1 MADEPPVTPASPSL
15 YPYPAARRTEG
26 KAIAALVIGLLSPFA
41 AMFYGLPG
49 VIFGS
54 VAVFLGLRAR
64 SRIKRSG
71 GTLAGGGMAL
81 AGWIVGVC
89 AIVVGT
95 LWFLFLAMLYMAMT
109 SGNPGA
115 SGTGPPAFPTT

>member
-1 MADEPPVTPASPSL
+1 MADEPPLTSPSSPI
-15 YPYPAARRTEG
+15 YPYPAARPTDG
-26 KAIAALVIGLLSPFA
+26 MAIAALVVGLISPFA

-81 AGWIVGVC
+81 AGWIVGVG

-95 LWFLFLAMLYMAMT
+95 LWFLFLLMLYMAMT

-115 SGTGPPAFPTT
+115 NSTGPPAFPTT